1 MLPHCKIMIQ
11 GKKIAVTMPAY
22 FAEKTVGKTLADI
35 PREFIDTVILV
46 DDGSK
51 DNTFAV
57 SQSLGIET
65 YRNEKNLMYGGNVKR
80 CLQLALDS
88 GADIIIQLHPDYQY
102 TPKLTLPMAA
112 MLTTGFYDLCL
123 GTRLNGRRDN
133 RVAMPY
139 WRLLPN
145 RVITHIMDYCLR
157 TKHTEFH
164 TGYRAYTRKL
174 LETVPFH
181 TFSNTFLFD
190 NEMLLGALRAGFAT
204 CEVSCPTSYD
214 DDSSSISFSKAL
226 RYGIA
231 CVKISM
237 GYLWDRWMGR
247 IHPPMIRPQEIAPN
261 PDQAQGS

>member
-1 MLPHCKIMIQ
+1 MIL

-22 FAEKTVGKTLADI
+22 YAEKTVGKTVADI
-35 PREFIDTVILV
+35 PREFIDTIILV

-51 DNTFAV
+51 DNTFAAA
-57 SQSLGIET
+57 QALGIEVH
-65 YRNEKNLMYGGNVKR
+65 RNEKNLNYGGNVKR

-123 GTRLNGRRDN
+123 GTRLNGRREKN
-133 RVAMPY
+133 EAMPF

-145 RVITHIMDYCLR
+145 RIITFFMDIMLG
-157 TKHTEFH
+157 TKHTEYH

-181 TFSNTFLFD
+181 TYKDTFIFD
-190 NEMLLGALRAGFAT
+190 NEMFIGALRHGFNT
-204 CEVSCPTSYD
+204 CEVSCPTSYEED
-214 DDSSSISFSKAL
+214 ASSIPFKKAL
-226 RYGIA
+226 NYGIA
-231 CVKISM
+231 CLEISWA
-237 GYLWDRWMGR
+237 YFWERLKK
-247 IHPPMIRPQEIAPN
+247 
-261 PDQAQGS
+261 